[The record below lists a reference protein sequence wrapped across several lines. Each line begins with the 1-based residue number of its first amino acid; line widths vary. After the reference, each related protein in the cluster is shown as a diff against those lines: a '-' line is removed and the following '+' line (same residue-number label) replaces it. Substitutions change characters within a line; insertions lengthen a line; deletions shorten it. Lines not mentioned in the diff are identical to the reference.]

1 MFKKN
6 VFNFKLNVIL
16 FLTPKPLPKVYP
28 EVCRYVM
35 KDYAMYDDLP
45 NMEGFLPVA
54 AEIKS

>member
-1 MFKKN
+1 MLKKI

-45 NMEGFLPVA
+45 NMEGFLNSFVVV
-54 AEIKS
+54 K